1 MEHERQVA
9 GDDEPIRAFWLEA
22 TAADHADPELRAAR
36 QHEAELALVDYCAGF
51 GYAPAGPARFW
62 WSPVGGPNL
71 PNGPWACL
79 AECEVVSVLDAMLS
93 GPPA

>member
-1 MEHERQVA
+1 MDEDQVP
-9 GDDEPIRAFWLEA
+9 GDEIPGRANWVEA
-22 TAADHADPELRAAR
+22 TAAEHADPELRAAK
-36 QHEAELALVDYCAGF
+36 QNEAELMLVEWIGGF

-62 WSPVGGPNL
+62 WSPLGGPNL

-79 AECEVVSVLDAMLS
+79 AEVEVVSVLDAMLS